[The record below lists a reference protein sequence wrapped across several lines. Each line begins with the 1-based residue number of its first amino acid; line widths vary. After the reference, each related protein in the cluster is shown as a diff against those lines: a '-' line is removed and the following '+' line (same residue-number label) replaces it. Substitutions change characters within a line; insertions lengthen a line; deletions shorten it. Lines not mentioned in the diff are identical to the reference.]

1 MKKWMGLA
9 LALAALAGPAEAW
22 RPTGWVY
29 HGHPWAYDGA
39 SGDWHWFNETNV
51 QWVVRMSNGQWAQ
64 LKNSALATGWAYYN
78 WAFAYSDSQGA
89 WYWFNETDRPWVV
102 NMRSGQWSRFGDSTV
117 PEGMTTIPQGVRIGW
132 DTIYNMSFS
141 LYLAKP
147 IHVDV
152 DEVPKAHWDAVRA
165 WGGLHGYTDLPA
177 GGGKGQSHPVHS
189 VNWYDCLKWCNA
201 RSQRAGMEAVYYVDA
216 AYAQVYKTGMPA
228 TVYAKTNSTGIRLPT
243 EEEWEVAARGGM
255 NNGSF
260 PFPTDAAQIYH
271 QLANYYS
278 HTSYAYDAS
287 PTRGYHPT
295 YNDGTQPYTA
305 PVGSFA
311 ANGYGIRDM
320 AGNVREWCWD
330 RHPNAAGANRATRGG
345 SWWDFANAA
354 LAMNRMGV
362 NPTNRSGQTGF
373 RAVATSP

>member
-1 MKKWMGLA
+1 
-9 LALAALAGPAEAW
+9 
-22 RPTGWVY
+22 
-29 HGHPWAYDGA
+29 
-39 SGDWHWFNETNV
+39 
-51 QWVVRMSNGQWAQ
+51 
-64 LKNSALATGWAYYN
+64 
-78 WAFAYSDSQGA
+78 
-89 WYWFNETDRPWVV
+89 
-102 NMRSGQWSRFGDSTV
+102 
-117 PEGMTTIPQGVRIGW
+117 MTTIPQGVRIGW

-278 HTSYAYDAS
+278 HTSYSYDAS